1 MAMKELLFILAGIIV
16 ITTLI
21 KLPDLYPLDSRGVVY
36 RISQEE
42 VHAEIETFPARLVI
56 FERLYLDKL
65 LLNRSKNLTID
76 LNDFISELKR
86 DLDRKGM
93 EADIEYLIKMGTCNG
108 VNGTLNAIFDG
119 ASDPNS
125 IGVSTEVQLR
135 IGSKMT
141 GISGKRSYIINICHP
156 YRKICFDKVAE
167 LLPRNSS
174 FEESAEFNDTKE
186 LEKWVSNAI
195 KRYRDELEISLDN
208 ARIAARNCSLNLIYN
223 VEMIYNRVYSY
234 KYILI
239 YRVNAIVEQEDIT
252 LYYYG
257 GSKRGISENFKIIW
271 QVYLDGELSK
281 IPGNTNSTEAEP
293 PETGLEAF
301 IQPK

>member
-1 MAMKELLFILAGIIV
+1 MKELLFILAGIIV

-65 LLNRSKNLTID
+65 LLNGSKNLTID

-93 EADIEYLIKMGTCNG
+93 EADIEYLIKIGTCNG

-119 ASDPNS
+119 SSDPNS
-125 IGVSTEVQLR
+125 VGVSTEVKLR
-135 IGSKMT
+135 INSRMT
-141 GISGKRSYIINICHP
+141 DISGKRSYIIYVCHP
-156 YRKICFDKVAE
+156 YRKICFDRVAK
-167 LLPRNSS
+167 LLPGNSS
-174 FEESAEFNDTKE
+174 FEESAEFNNTSE
-186 LEKWVSNAI
+186 LEKWVNDAM
-195 KRYRDELEISLDN
+195 KRYRYELEVALER
-208 ARIAARNCSLNLIYN
+208 ARTATRNCSLNLIYN
-223 VEMIYNRVYSY
+223 VEMICNRIYPY
-234 KYILI
+234 KYILV
-239 YRVNAIVEQEDIT
+239 YRVNAIIEQKDIT

-257 GSKRGISENFKIIW
+257 GLKKGISEKFMIIW
-271 QVYLDGELSK
+271 RVYLDGELSK
-281 IPGNTNSTEAEP
+281 ISESIDSAEAGS
-293 PETGLEAF
+293 PESESRVY
-301 IQPK
+301 IQPG